1 MKKYIIFTVTITVA
15 FVVLN
20 LAIAGKMPKRDK
32 DIYDK
37 VPNPYEVTYNENVL
51 QTYKTYAK
59 DYQKTDLAACLDN
72 PQFCQG
78 SIESLLSRVSENK
91 MVFVPI
97 KQGEDNYFVLIKG
110 YSKYGFVLEDG
121 VSNQIINVG
130 YEEFKEIWHSEDYL
144 EKIYYYV
151 E

>member
-1 MKKYIIFTVTITVA
+1 
-15 FVVLN
+15 
-20 LAIAGKMPKRDK
+20 
-32 DIYDK
+32 
-37 VPNPYEVTYNENVL
+37 
-51 QTYKTYAK
+51 
-59 DYQKTDLAACLDN
+59 
-72 PQFCQG
+72 
-78 SIESLLSRVSENK
+78 K

-97 KQGEDNYFVLIKG
+97 KQGEDNYFVLIQG
-110 YSKYGFVLEDG
+110 YSNYGFVLEDG